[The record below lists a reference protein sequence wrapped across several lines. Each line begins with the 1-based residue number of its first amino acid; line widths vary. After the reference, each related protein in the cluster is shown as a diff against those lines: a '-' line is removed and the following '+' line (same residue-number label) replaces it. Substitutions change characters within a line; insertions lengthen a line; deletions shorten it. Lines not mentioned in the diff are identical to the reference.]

1 VKENKTMQRFL
12 GGLMILALAVPSWAQ
27 KIETATPSR
36 DRVVPIHTALDHLTV
51 IEVGEPVVTVAAG
64 SAAFKIEWRDNKVF
78 IEPTEPGVSTNLFIW
93 TASSR
98 LNYEL
103 ESAGEVGK
111 MDFAID
117 YPRPTPAP
125 PAAKVANPS
134 LSHVGGGDPSTM
146 SYEIGPML
154 GGRPVHSESIKASG
168 HGVDVFL
175 KDLFEQND
183 TLFIRYEIRNNANDV
198 YVPGIPRVIAL
209 NGVHSPQSL
218 VGRENS
224 QLSQGEA
231 QKLKAQKQML
241 LAILD
246 GKLRSAQL
254 APGEETVGV
263 VEVRLP
269 PPSQKASVLRI
280 DFSPDGRAP
289 VTATLVLKGGA

>member
-1 VKENKTMQRFL
+1 MQRFL

-64 SAAFKIEWRDNKVF
+64 SAAFKVEWRDNKVF

-98 LNYEL
+98 LNYEI

-117 YPRPTPAP
+117 YPRQLPPP

-134 LSHVGGGDPSTM
+134 LSHVGGGDPLTK

-154 GGRPVHSESIKASG
+154 GGRPVHSESVKPSKWR
-168 HGVDVFL
+168 VDVVL
-175 KDLFEQND
+175 KDVFEQKD
-183 TLFIRYEIRNNANDV
+183 TLFIRYEIRNNSNSV
-198 YVPGIPRVIAL
+198 YVPGIPRVFAL
-209 NGVHSPQSL
+209 NGVHSPRSL

-224 QLSQGEA
+224 QLSETEA
-231 QKLKAQKQML
+231 QRLKANGQSPL
-241 LAILD
+241 PVVD
-246 GKLRSAQL
+246 GKLRSTQL

-263 VEVRLP
+263 VEIKLP
-269 PPSQKASVLRI
+269 PSSPKASALRI
-280 DFSPDGRAP
+280 DFSQDGHGP
-289 VTATLVLKGGA
+289 VAATLVL

>member
-1 VKENKTMQRFL
+1 MRRFTS
-12 GGLMILALAVPSWAQ
+12 GLIVLILAVPLWAQ
-27 KIETATPSR
+27 KIETATPIR

-64 SAAFKIEWRDNKVF
+64 SAAFKVEWRDNKVF

-98 LNYEL
+98 LNYEI
-103 ESAGEVGK
+103 ESAGEVGM

-117 YPRPTPAP
+117 YPKPTPAP

-134 LSHVGGGDPSTM
+134 VSHVGGGDPLAK

-154 GGRPVHSESIKASG
+154 GGRPVHSESVRPSERR
-168 HGVDVFL
+168 VDVFL

-183 TLFIRYEIRNNANDV
+183 TLFIRYEIRNNSNGV
-198 YVPGIPRVIAL
+198 YVPGIPRVFAL

-224 QLSQGEA
+224 QLSEPEA
-231 QKLKAQKQML
+231 QRLKANGQSL
-241 LAILD
+241 LPVVD
-246 GKLRSAQL
+246 GKSRSAQL

-263 VEVRLP
+263 VEIKLP
-269 PPSQKASVLRI
+269 PASQKANVLRI
-280 DFSPDGRAP
+280 DFSQDARGP
-289 VTATLVLKGGA
+289 VAATLVL

>member
-1 VKENKTMQRFL
+1 MQRFL

-64 SAAFKIEWRDNKVF
+64 SAAFKVEWRDNKVF

-98 LNYEL
+98 LNYEI

-117 YPRPTPAP
+117 YPRQLPPP

-134 LSHVGGGDPSTM
+134 LSHVGGGDPLTK

-154 GGRPVHSESIKASG
+154 GGRPVHSESVKPSKWR
-168 HGVDVFL
+168 VDVVL
-175 KDLFEQND
+175 KDVFEQKD
-183 TLFIRYEIRNNANDV
+183 TLFIRYEIRNNSNSV
-198 YVPGIPRVIAL
+198 YVPGIPRVFAL
-209 NGVHSPQSL
+209 NGVHSPRSL

-224 QLSQGEA
+224 QLSETEA
-231 QKLKAQKQML
+231 QRLKANGQSPL
-241 LAILD
+241 PVVD
-246 GKLRSAQL
+246 GKLRSTQL

-263 VEVRLP
+263 VEIKLP
-269 PPSQKASVLRI
+269 PSSPKARALRI
-280 DFSPDGRAP
+280 DFSQDGRGP
-289 VTATLVLKGGA
+289 VAATLVL

>member
-1 VKENKTMQRFL
+1 MQRFL

-64 SAAFKIEWRDNKVF
+64 SVAFKVEWRDNKVF

-98 LNYEL
+98 LNYEI

-117 YPRPTPAP
+117 YPRQLPPP

-134 LSHVGGGDPSTM
+134 LSHVGGGDPLTK

-154 GGRPVHSESIKASG
+154 GGRPVHSESVKPSKWR
-168 HGVDVFL
+168 VDVVL
-175 KDLFEQND
+175 KDVFEQKD
-183 TLFIRYEIRNNANDV
+183 TLFIRYEIRNNSNSV
-198 YVPGIPRVIAL
+198 YVPGIPRIFAL

-224 QLSQGEA
+224 QLSETEA
-231 QKLKAQKQML
+231 QRLKANGQSPL
-241 LAILD
+241 PVVD
-246 GKLRSAQL
+246 GKLRSTQL

-263 VEVRLP
+263 VEIKLP
-269 PPSQKASVLRI
+269 PSSPKASAFRI
-280 DFSPDGRAP
+280 DFSQDGHGP
-289 VTATLVLKGGA
+289 VAATLVL

>member
-1 VKENKTMQRFL
+1 
-12 GGLMILALAVPSWAQ
+12 MILALAVPSWAQ

-51 IEVGEPVVTVAAG
+51 IEVGEPVITVATG
-64 SAAFKIEWRDNKVF
+64 SAAFKVEWRDNKVF

-117 YPRPTPAP
+117 YPKPTPAP
-125 PAAKVANPS
+125 PATKVSNS
-134 LSHVGGGDPSTM
+134 SGSRVGSGDSSTK

-154 GGRPVHSESIKASG
+154 GGRPVRSESVKPSKWR
-168 HGVDVFL
+168 VDVVL
-175 KDLFEQND
+175 KDVFEQKD
-183 TLFIRYEIRNNANDV
+183 TLFIRYEIRNNSNSV
-198 YVPGIPRVIAL
+198 YVPGIPRVFAL
-209 NGVHSPQSL
+209 NGVHSPRSL

-224 QLSQGEA
+224 QLSETEA
-231 QKLKAQKQML
+231 QRLKANGQSPL
-241 LAILD
+241 PVVD
-246 GKLRSAQL
+246 GKLRSTQL

-263 VEVRLP
+263 VEIKLP
-269 PPSQKASVLRI
+269 PSSPKASALRI
-280 DFSPDGRAP
+280 DFSQDGHGP
-289 VTATLVLKGGA
+289 VAATLVL

>member
-1 VKENKTMQRFL
+1 MQRFTS
-12 GGLMILALAVPSWAQ
+12 GLIVLFLAVPLWAQ
-27 KIETATPSR
+27 KIDTATPSR

-64 SAAFKIEWRDNKVF
+64 SAAFKVEWRDNKVF

-117 YPRPTPAP
+117 YPKPTP
-125 PAAKVANPS
+125 PAAKVTNS
-134 LSHVGGGDPSTM
+134 SGSHVGGGDSLTK

-154 GGRPVHSESIKASG
+154 GGRPVHSESVKPSG

-175 KDLFEQND
+175 KDLFEQKD
-183 TLFIRYEIRNNANDV
+183 TLFIRYEIRNNSNSV
-198 YVPGIPRVIAL
+198 YVPGIPRVFAL
-209 NGVHSPQSL
+209 NGVHSHQSL

-231 QKLKAQKQML
+231 QKLKAQKQMP

-246 GKLRSAQL
+246 GRLRSAQL

-263 VEVRLP
+263 VEVKLP
-269 PPSQKASVLRI
+269 PSSPKASVLRI
-280 DFSPDGRAP
+280 DFSQDGRGP
-289 VTATLVLKGGA
+289 VAATLVL

>member
-1 VKENKTMQRFL
+1 MRRFFC
-12 GGLMILALAVPSWAQ
+12 GLIVLALAVPLWGQ
-27 KIETATPSR
+27 KIETAIPSR

-78 IEPTEPGVSTNLFIW
+78 IEPTEPGVTTNLFIW

-103 ESAGEVGK
+103 QSAGEVGK

-134 LSHVGGGDPSTM
+134 GSHLGAGDPLAT

-154 GGRPVHSESIKASG
+154 GGRPVHSESVKPSE
-168 HGVDVFL
+168 HRVDVSL

-183 TLFIRYEIRNNANDV
+183 TLFIRYEIRNNSNDV

-209 NGVHSPQSL
+209 NGVHSSQTL

-224 QLSQGEA
+224 QLNEAEA
-231 QKLKAQKQML
+231 QRLKANGQVPL
-241 LAILD
+241 PVVG
-246 GKLRSAQL
+246 GKLRSTQL
-254 APGEETVGV
+254 APGEATVGV
-263 VEVRLP
+263 VGIKLP
-269 PPSQKASVLRI
+269 PSSQKACVLRI
-280 DFSPDGRAP
+280 DFSPAGRAP
-289 VTATLVLKGGA
+289 VTATLVLKRGA

>member
-1 VKENKTMQRFL
+1 MQRFI
-12 GGLMILALAVPSWAQ
+12 GGLIVLILAVPLWAQ
-27 KIETATPSR
+27 RIETAAPSR
-36 DRVVPIHTALDHLTV
+36 NQVVPIHTALDHLTV

-64 SAAFKIEWRDNKVF
+64 SVAFKIEWRDNKVF

-146 SYEIGPML
+146 SYEIGPLL
-154 GGRPVHSESIKASG
+154 GGRPVHSELVKPSE
-168 HGVDVFL
+168 HRVDVSL

-183 TLFIRYEIRNNANDV
+183 TLFIRYEIRNNSHGV
-198 YVPGIPRVIAL
+198 YIPGIPRVIAL
-209 NGVHSPQSL
+209 NGVHSSQTL
-218 VGRENS
+218 VGRDNS
-224 QLSQGEA
+224 QLSEAEA
-231 QKLKAQKQML
+231 QKLKAQKQIP

-246 GKLRSAQL
+246 GKLRSTQL
-254 APGEETVGV
+254 APGEATVGV
-263 VEVRLP
+263 VGIKLP
-269 PPSQKASVLRI
+269 PSSKKACALRI

>member
-1 VKENKTMQRFL
+1 MRRFTS
-12 GGLMILALAVPSWAQ
+12 GLIVLIFAVPLWAQ
-27 KIETATPSR
+27 KIETATPNR

-64 SAAFKIEWRDNKVF
+64 SAAFKVEWRDNKVF

-117 YPRPTPAP
+117 YPKPTP

-134 LSHVGGGDPSTM
+134 VSHVGGGDSLAK

-154 GGRPVHSESIKASG
+154 GGRPVHSELVRPSG

-175 KDLFEQND
+175 KDLFEQNG
-183 TLFIRYEIRNNANDV
+183 TLFIRYEIRNNSKDV
-198 YVPGIPRVIAL
+198 YVPGLPRVFAL
-209 NGVHSPQSL
+209 SGVHSSQSL

-224 QLSQGEA
+224 QLSEAEA
-231 QKLKAQKQML
+231 QRLKADGQAPL
-241 LAILD
+241 PVVD

-263 VEVRLP
+263 VEVKLP
-269 PPSQKASVLRI
+269 PPSQKANVLRI
-280 DFSPDGRAP
+280 DFSQDGRGP
-289 VTATLVLKGGA
+289 VAVMLVL

>member
-1 VKENKTMQRFL
+1 MQRFL

-27 KIETATPSR
+27 NIETATPNR

-64 SAAFKIEWRDNKVF
+64 SAAFKVEWRDNKVF

-98 LNYEL
+98 LNYEI

-117 YPRPTPAP
+117 YPRQLPPP

-134 LSHVGGGDPSTM
+134 LSHVGGGDPLTK

-154 GGRPVHSESIKASG
+154 GGRPVHSESVKPSKWR
-168 HGVDVFL
+168 VDVVL
-175 KDLFEQND
+175 KDVFEQKD
-183 TLFIRYEIRNNANDV
+183 TLFIRYEIRNNSNSV
-198 YVPGIPRVIAL
+198 YVPGIPRVFAL
-209 NGVHSPQSL
+209 NGVHSPRSL

-224 QLSQGEA
+224 QLSETEA
-231 QKLKAQKQML
+231 QRLKANGQSPL
-241 LAILD
+241 PVVD
-246 GKLRSAQL
+246 GKLRSTQL

-263 VEVRLP
+263 VEIKLP
-269 PPSQKASVLRI
+269 PSSPKASALRI
-280 DFSPDGRAP
+280 DFSQDGHGP
-289 VTATLVLKGGA
+289 VAATLVL

>member
-1 VKENKTMQRFL
+1 MQRVFS
-12 GGLMILALAVPSWAQ
+12 GLIVLILAVPLWAQ

-64 SAAFKIEWRDNKVF
+64 SAAFKVEWRDNKVF

-117 YPRPTPAP
+117 YPKPTPNP
-125 PAAKVANPS
+125 PVTRLPNS
-134 LSHVGGGDPSTM
+134 SGSHVGVGDPPTKAPD
-146 SYEIGPML
+146 IAPML
-154 GGRPVHSESIKASG
+154 GGRPVRSGIVKPSG

-183 TLFIRYEIRNNANDV
+183 TLFIRYEIRNNSNSV
-198 YVPGIPRVIAL
+198 YVPGIPQVFAL
-209 NGVHSPQSL
+209 NGIHSPQSL
-218 VGRENS
+218 AGRENS
-224 QLSQGEA
+224 QLSEAEA
-231 QKLKAQKQML
+231 QRLKAKGQSL
-241 LAILD
+241 LPVVD

-263 VEVRLP
+263 VEIKLLP
-269 PPSQKASVLRI
+269 SGQKASVLRI
-280 DFSPDGRAP
+280 DFPQGRRGP
-289 VTATLVLKGGA
+289 VTATLVL

>member
-1 VKENKTMQRFL
+1 MQRLFS
-12 GGLMILALAVPSWAQ
+12 GLIVLILAVPLWAQ

-64 SAAFKIEWRDNKVF
+64 SAAFKVEWRDNKVF

-103 ESAGEVGK
+103 ESAGEVGM

-117 YPRPTPAP
+117 YPRPTPP
-125 PAAKVANPS
+125 PTPAKMPNS
-134 LSHVGGGDPSTM
+134 SESHVGGGDPPTKS
-146 SYEIGPML
+146 SEIAPML
-154 GGRPVHSESIKASG
+154 GGRPVHSESVKASG

-183 TLFIRYEIRNNANDV
+183 TLFIRYEIRNNSNAV
-198 YVPGIPRVIAL
+198 YIPGIPRVIAL
-209 NGVHSPQSL
+209 NGVHSSHTL

-224 QLSQGEA
+224 QLSEAEA
-231 QKLKAQKQML
+231 QKLWAQKQMP
-241 LAILD
+241 LAVVD

-263 VEVRLP
+263 VEIKLP
-269 PPSQKASVLRI
+269 PSSPKVSVLRI
-280 DFSPDGRAP
+280 DFSQDGHGP
-289 VTATLVLKGGA
+289 VAATLVL

>member
-1 VKENKTMQRFL
+1 MQRFL

-51 IEVGEPVVTVAAG
+51 IEVGEPVLTVAAG
-64 SAAFKIEWRDNKVF
+64 SAAFKVEWRDNKVF

-98 LNYEL
+98 LNYEI

-117 YPRPTPAP
+117 YPRQLPPP

-134 LSHVGGGDPSTM
+134 LSHVGGGDPLTK

-154 GGRPVHSESIKASG
+154 GGRPVHSESVKPSKWR
-168 HGVDVFL
+168 VDVVL
-175 KDLFEQND
+175 KDVFEQKD
-183 TLFIRYEIRNNANDV
+183 TLFIRYEIRNNSNGV
-198 YVPGIPRVIAL
+198 YVPGIPRVFAL
-209 NGVHSPQSL
+209 NGVHSPRSL

-224 QLSQGEA
+224 QLSETEA
-231 QKLKAQKQML
+231 QRLKANGQSPL
-241 LAILD
+241 PVVD
-246 GKLRSAQL
+246 GKLRSTQL

-263 VEVRLP
+263 VEIKLP
-269 PPSQKASVLRI
+269 PSSPKASALRI
-280 DFSPDGRAP
+280 DFSQDGHGP
-289 VTATLVLKGGA
+289 VAATLVL

>member
-1 VKENKTMQRFL
+1 MQRFFS
-12 GGLMILALAVPSWAQ
+12 GLIVLILAVPLWAQ
-27 KIETATPSR
+27 KIETATPNR
-36 DRVVPIHTALDHLTV
+36 DRVVPIHTALDQLTV

-64 SAAFKIEWRDNKVF
+64 SAAFKVESRDNKVF

-117 YPRPTPAP
+117 YPRPTPPP
-125 PAAKVANPS
+125 PAAKVANS
-134 LSHVGGGDPSTM
+134 SGSRVGSGDSSTK

-154 GGRPVHSESIKASG
+154 GGRPVRSESVKASG

-175 KDLFEQND
+175 KDLFEQNG
-183 TLFIRYEIRNNANDV
+183 TLFIRYQIRNNSNNV
-198 YVPGIPRVIAL
+198 YVPGLPRVFAL
-209 NGVHSPQSL
+209 SGVHSSQSL

-224 QLSQGEA
+224 QLSEAEA
-231 QKLKAQKQML
+231 QRLKADGQAPL
-241 LAILD
+241 PVID
-246 GKLRSAQL
+246 GKLRSTQL

-263 VEVRLP
+263 VEVKLP
-269 PPSQKASVLRI
+269 SPSQKASVLRI
-280 DFSPDGRAP
+280 DFSQDGR
-289 VTATLVLKGGA
+289 G

>member
-1 VKENKTMQRFL
+1 MQRFTS
-12 GGLMILALAVPSWAQ
+12 GLIGLILAVPLWAQ
-27 KIETATPSR
+27 KIDTATPSR

-64 SAAFKIEWRDNKVF
+64 SAAFKVEWRDNKVF
-78 IEPTEPGVSTNLFIW
+78 IEPTEPGVSRNLFIW

-117 YPRPTPAP
+117 YPRATPPPPAP
-125 PAAKVANPS
+125 KMPNSSV
-134 LSHVGGGDPSTM
+134 SHVGGIDPSTR

-154 GGRPVHSESIKASG
+154 GGRPVHSESVKASG

-183 TLFIRYEIRNNANDV
+183 TLFIRYEIRNNSNGV
-198 YVPGIPRVIAL
+198 YIPGIPRVIAL
-209 NGVHSPQSL
+209 NGVHSSQTL

-224 QLSQGEA
+224 QLSEAEA
-231 QKLKAQKQML
+231 QKLWAQKQIP
-241 LAILD
+241 LAVVD
-246 GKLRSAQL
+246 GKSRSAQL

-263 VEVRLP
+263 VEIKLP
-269 PPSQKASVLRI
+269 PSSPKARMLRI
-280 DFSPDGRAP
+280 DFSQGGRGP
-289 VTATLVLKGGA
+289 VAATLVL

>member
-1 VKENKTMQRFL
+1 MQRFTS
-12 GGLMILALAVPSWAQ
+12 GLIVLILAVPLWAQ

-64 SAAFKIEWRDNKVF
+64 SAAFKVEWRDNKVF

-117 YPRPTPAP
+117 YPKPTP
-125 PAAKVANPS
+125 PAAKVTNS
-134 LSHVGGGDPSTM
+134 SGSHVGGGDPAAKS
-146 SYEIGPML
+146 SEIEPML
-154 GGRPVHSESIKASG
+154 GGRPVHSELVRPSG

-175 KDLFEQND
+175 KDLFEQNG
-183 TLFIRYEIRNNANDV
+183 TLFIRYQIRNNSNGV
-198 YVPGIPRVIAL
+198 YVPGIPRVFAL
-209 NGVHSPQSL
+209 NGVHSSQTL

-224 QLSQGEA
+224 QLSEAEA
-231 QKLKAQKQML
+231 QKLWAQKQMP

-263 VEVRLP
+263 VEVKLP
-269 PPSQKASVLRI
+269 SPSQKASVLRI
-280 DFSPDGRAP
+280 DFSQDGRGP
-289 VTATLVLKGGA
+289 VAATLVL

>member
-1 VKENKTMQRFL
+1 MRRFTS
-12 GGLMILALAVPSWAQ
+12 GLIVLMLAVPLWAQ
-27 KIETATPSR
+27 KIETATPNR

-64 SAAFKIEWRDNKVF
+64 SAAFKVEWRDNKVF

-125 PAAKVANPS
+125 PAAKAVNS
-134 LSHVGGGDPSTM
+134 FGSHIGGGDSLTK

-154 GGRPVHSESIKASG
+154 GGRPVHSELVRPSG

-175 KDLFEQND
+175 KDLFEQNG
-183 TLFIRYEIRNNANDV
+183 TLFIRYQIRNNSNGV
-198 YVPGIPRVIAL
+198 YVPGIPRVFAL
-209 NGVHSPQSL
+209 NGVHSPRSL

-224 QLSQGEA
+224 QLSEAEA
-231 QKLKAQKQML
+231 QRLKADGQAPL
-241 LAILD
+241 PVVD
-246 GKLRSAQL
+246 GKLRSTQL

-263 VEVRLP
+263 VEIKLP
-269 PPSQKASVLRI
+269 PSLPKASALRI
-280 DFSPDGRAP
+280 DFSQDGRGP
-289 VTATLVLKGGA
+289 VAATLVL

>member
-1 VKENKTMQRFL
+1 MQRFI
-12 GGLMILALAVPSWAQ
+12 GGLIVLILAVPLWAQ
-27 KIETATPSR
+27 RIETAAPSR
-36 DRVVPIHTALDHLTV
+36 NQVVPIHTALDHLTV

-117 YPRPTPAP
+117 NPRPTPPP

-134 LSHVGGGDPSTM
+134 VSHVGGGDPLTR

-154 GGRPVHSESIKASG
+154 GGRPVHSESVKACG

-183 TLFIRYEIRNNANDV
+183 TLFIRYEIRNNSSDV
-198 YVPGIPRVIAL
+198 YVPGVPRVFAL
-209 NGVHSPQSL
+209 SGVRSPRTL

-224 QLSQGEA
+224 QLSEAEA
-231 QKLKAQKQML
+231 QRLKANGQVPL
-241 LAILD
+241 PVVD
-246 GKLRSAQL
+246 GKLRSTQL
-254 APGEETVGV
+254 APGEATVGV
-263 VEVRLP
+263 VGIKLP
-269 PPSQKASVLRI
+269 PPSQKACVLRI
-280 DFSPDGRAP
+280 DFSPDRRAP

>member
-1 VKENKTMQRFL
+1 MQRFTS
-12 GGLMILALAVPSWAQ
+12 GLIVLFLAVPLWAQ
-27 KIETATPSR
+27 KIETATPNR

-64 SAAFKIEWRDNKVF
+64 SAAFKVEWRDNKVF

-117 YPRPTPAP
+117 YPKPTPAP
-125 PAAKVANPS
+125 PAAKVTNPS
-134 LSHVGGGDPSTM
+134 QSHVGSGDLSAR

-154 GGRPVHSESIKASG
+154 GGRPVHSELVRPSG

-175 KDLFEQND
+175 KDLFEQNG
-183 TLFIRYEIRNNANDV
+183 TLFIRYEIRNNSKDV
-198 YVPGIPRVIAL
+198 YVPGLPRVFAL
-209 NGVHSPQSL
+209 NGVHSSQSL

-224 QLSQGEA
+224 QLSEAEA
-231 QKLKAQKQML
+231 QRLKADGQAPL
-241 LAILD
+241 PVVD
-246 GKLRSAQL
+246 GKLRSARL

-263 VEVRLP
+263 VEVKLP
-269 PPSQKASVLRI
+269 PSSPKASALRI
-280 DFSPDGRAP
+280 DFSQDGRGP
-289 VTATLVLKGGA
+289 VAATLVL

>member
-1 VKENKTMQRFL
+1 MRRFTS
-12 GGLMILALAVPSWAQ
+12 GLIVLILAVPLWAQ
-27 KIETATPSR
+27 KIETATPNR

-51 IEVGEPVVTVAAG
+51 IEVGEPVITVATG
-64 SAAFKIEWRDNKVF
+64 SAAFKVEWRDNKVF

-103 ESAGEVGK
+103 ESAGDVGK

-117 YPRPTPAP
+117 YPRPTPPP

-134 LSHVGGGDPSTM
+134 VSHVGGGDPSTR
-146 SYEIGPML
+146 SDEIGPML
-154 GGRPVHSESIKASG
+154 GGRPVHSESVKPSERR
-168 HGVDVFL
+168 VDVVL
-175 KDLFEQND
+175 KDLFEQNG
-183 TLFIRYEIRNNANDV
+183 TLFIRYEIRNNSNAV
-198 YVPGIPRVIAL
+198 YIPGIPRVIAL
-209 NGVHSPQSL
+209 NGVHSSQTL

-224 QLSQGEA
+224 QLSEAEA
-231 QKLKAQKQML
+231 QKLWAQKQMP

-263 VEVRLP
+263 VEVKLP
-269 PPSQKASVLRI
+269 PSPQKANVLRI
-280 DFSPDGRAP
+280 DFSQDGRGP
-289 VTATLVLKGGA
+289 VAATLVL

>member
-1 VKENKTMQRFL
+1 VKENKTMHRFL

-64 SAAFKIEWRDNKVF
+64 SAAFKVEWRDNKVF
-78 IEPTEPGVSTNLFIW
+78 IEPTESGASTNLFIW

-103 ESAGEVGK
+103 ESAGEVEK

-117 YPRPTPAP
+117 YPRPAP

-134 LSHVGGGDPSTM
+134 PSHIGGGAQPTS

-154 GGRPVHSESIKASG
+154 GGRPVRSESVKPSG

-175 KDLFEQND
+175 KDLFEQKD
-183 TLFIRYEIRNNANDV
+183 TLFIRYEIRNNSGVV
-198 YVPGIPRVIAL
+198 YVPGIPRVSAFD
-209 NGVHSPQSL
+209 GVRSPQSL

-224 QLSQGEA
+224 QLSEAEA
-231 QKLKAQKQML
+231 QRVKANGQVSL
-241 LAILD
+241 PVVD
-246 GKLRSAQL
+246 GKLRSTQL
-254 APGEETVGV
+254 APGEATVGV
-263 VEVRLP
+263 VGVKLP
-269 PPSQKASVLRI
+269 PSSQEARVLRI
-280 DFSPDGRAP
+280 DFSQDGSGRVA
-289 VTATLVLKGGA
+289 ATLVL

>member
-1 VKENKTMQRFL
+1 MQRFTS
-12 GGLMILALAVPSWAQ
+12 GLIVLILAVPLWAQ

-64 SAAFKIEWRDNKVF
+64 SAAFKVEWRDNKVF

-125 PAAKVANPS
+125 PAAKVANS
-134 LSHVGGGDPSTM
+134 SGSHVGGGDPPTK

-154 GGRPVHSESIKASG
+154 GGRPVHSESVRPSG

-183 TLFIRYEIRNNANDV
+183 TLFIRYEIRNNSNNV
-198 YVPGIPRVIAL
+198 YVPGMPRVFAL
-209 NGVHSPQSL
+209 NGVHSSQSL

-224 QLSQGEA
+224 QLSEAEA
-231 QKLKAQKQML
+231 QRLKADGQAPL
-241 LAILD
+241 PVVD

-263 VEVRLP
+263 VEVKLP
-269 PPSQKASVLRI
+269 PSSQKASALRI
-280 DFSPDGRAP
+280 DFSQDGRGP
-289 VTATLVLKGGA
+289 VAATLVL